1 MPLDKT
7 ISHTQYQSP
16 EALLGR
22 HGNHSAQKNET
33 SGRTKWLNKI
43 TPSGIKNFLQSRA
56 SATVRDTRHHGA
68 SSLQTGGT
76 NFDRPVDASDLT
88 TSIENIPVAETR
100 SQSKYDNLSAQLE
113 TIYANWNVD
122 DYINVDD
129 VSSVINALNHN
140 QDNEL
145 FDHEINGINILYSK
159 LLIEDAINTGANK
172 DFVKSLELSILYTD
186 LKKNKDEAGIQNL
199 LQHIAKAKHQNLFII
214 ETLSSGERRSNLGH
228 ATGRVITRHPTGSW
242 GKPLVAVNV
251 NKGYRSD
258 KDRGRYTYRF
268 LKEKPSMRKLRYP
281 KWDAHKARSRLDGN
295 GQTVGNCSVIAYKE
309 ALQVAKAFQDADFK
323 KGFFEPLGNTDP
335 AASAGSKELKDIFK
349 TLYGFGEDNTI
360 RVQDKLSSLL
370 LKKLE
375 EKASDPLSIIDSK
388 DIKRVSGLTKIRFA
402 QKRDRE
408 AIIDGKTQ
416 NSTFRTISPDIIQDV
431 GLDQN
436 KLHLADVKTVITS
449 GQGVSNYLGLS
460 DANLIDATEVIK
472 ALNEL
477 WQMDAGTIDE
487 KANLTKQLIKSSILA
502 ASNYDLKID
511 LINSFISL
519 NNFQA
524 SSTENTDKA
533 KRDVQ
538 NIAIDA
544 LQEYHSPGNQ
554 EELLQDP
561 RIKNIVSALLK
572 SGNATGSQ
580 ALLSTLVFPEVEGF
594 KDSSESPK
602 TINERN
608 IKAFITKLLNDTN
621 FVSDLRHVLA
631 KQSDNVSLI
640 NWISLIDKFITIKS
654 DEFRD
659 PAQGQSGPTAAQQKR
674 ALKADWAPAVLRAAE
689 HKLKSDKI
697 RDHEDAIDAMGIA
710 ISIFGASQNDV
721 RDNSALSAIFKRT
734 LAQKSGEAFINALHL
749 ASYYNSAQTAIEQA
763 DPIPLADKLLAE
775 FHKGQDWEKSQT
787 AHALCLLAPS
797 GKAHFINGLL
807 EKPNDFHTARPDE
820 KNYIIY
826 AITQLLSANNF
837 DAEKPVTDFIK
848 VFSNDLKKD
857 FAEQVQLL
865 ENGDKELSLTYLYNL
880 TNLIEL
886 SQASNSPLGADV
898 KSIIQLDDDQTQ
910 GLTKAI
916 TQVSNQRTGES
927 LAVAAS
933 LARISQTAKDAIKSS
948 DQQQLGDNLQK
959 SFVEGS
965 TWTQEH
971 TTFALGLLNNDGKAS
986 FISGLNNK
994 PQALQ
999 NARHDEKKDIIET
1012 ANNLL
1017 STNSQYNVQTAT
1029 LFANTFKEDLKTE
1042 LSQQVN
1048 YRATEDNSYNEDYV
1062 KNLFNILP
1070 KAEIVA
1076 LANSLSDTTTVG
1088 PATFKAFSELL
1099 TQHALNHSDATHKSD
1114 VFAALIDVSH
1124 QLLNYGDPNNISV
1137 AIERLAHLSLDPINI
1152 DITTLGTLNKEA
1164 LINTLLNIFS
1174 NPSTHDDTRHNT
1186 TLILRDSKISDQ
1198 ARLAAYQH
1206 ADSKFVDAISTL
1218 ANREGSLNDA
1228 YLALDLADLLLP
1240 THNPNDPAFQRFNDT
1255 KFGQSA
1261 SLKTQ
1266 LANAI
1271 ADQSYKLLASNAPE
1285 DRNNGA
1291 FRLVNLLLTPISA
1304 RLRQP
1309 YTTHKKLT
1317 LALKKFLSDPA
1328 IHPSL
1333 KQSVRL
1339 ALNSPSFSLHGTP
1352 SFTEAIDEIIAGQ
1365 PLTANSSTPSFIES
1379 IDEIIAAKGF
1389 NSKQ

>member
-22 HGNHSAQKNET
+22 HGKHSAQKNET

-76 NFDRPVDASDLT
+76 NFDRPVYASDLT

-113 TIYANWNVD
+113 TIYTNWNVD

-140 QDNEL
+140 QNNEF
-145 FDHEINGINILYSK
+145 FDYEINGINILYSK
-159 LLIEDAINTGANK
+159 LLIEDTEETNK
-172 DFVKSLELSILYTD
+172 NEDFVKSLELSILYTD
-186 LKKNKDEAGIQNL
+186 LKTNKDEAGIQNL
-199 LQHIAKAKHQNLFII
+199 LKHIAKAKNQNLFII
-214 ETLSSGERRSNLGH
+214 DTLHNDELGH
-228 ATGRVITRHPTGSW
+228 STGSVITRRPKGSW
-242 GKPLVAVNV
+242 RKPLVAVNV

-258 KDRGRYTYRF
+258 KNRGRYTYRY
-268 LKEKPSMRKLRYP
+268 LQKKPPMRKLEYP
-281 KWDAHKARSRLDGN
+281 KYDAHKARSRLDGN

-323 KGFFEPLGNTDP
+323 KDFFKPAGKTDP
-335 AASAGSKELKDIFK
+335 AASASSKDLKDKFK
-349 TLYGFGEDNTI
+349 TLYAFGKDNKT

-388 DIKRVSGLTKIRFA
+388 DIERVRGLTKIRSA
-402 QKRDRE
+402 QKQDRK
-408 AIIDGKTQ
+408 AIISGKTE
-416 NSTFRTISPDIIQDV
+416 NNAFRTISPDIIQDV

-436 KLHLADVKTVITS
+436 KLHLANVKTVITS
-449 GQGVSNYLGLS
+449 GQGVTNYLGLS

-487 KANLTKQLIKSSILA
+487 KANLTKQIILDSTDA
-502 ASNYDLKID
+502 TSDDHLKID
-511 LINSFISL
+511 LINSLISL

-524 SSTENTDKA
+524 SSTGNTDKA
-533 KRDVQ
+533 KRVVQ
-538 NIAIDA
+538 EMAVEA
-544 LQEYHSPGNQ
+544 LQDYHSPSNQ
-554 EELLQDP
+554 AKLLQDP
-561 RIKNIVSALLK
+561 RITNIVSALLK
-572 SGNATGSQ
+572 SGNATDS
-580 ALLSTLVFPEVEGF
+580 ALLLTKLVFHEVKGS
-594 KDSSESPK
+594 DNSSESPK
-602 TINERN
+602 AINERN
-608 IKAFITKLLNDTN
+608 IKAFVTKLLNDTN
-621 FVSDLRHVLA
+621 FVSDFRHALE
-631 KQSDNVSLI
+631 KQSDNVPLER
-640 NWISLIDKFITIKS
+640 WIALIDKFITIKA

-659 PAQGQSGPTAAQQKR
+659 PAPGQSGPTAEQQQR
-674 ALKADWAPAVLRAAE
+674 AFEADWAPAVLSAAE

-697 RDHEDAIDAMGIA
+697 RDHEDAIYA
-710 ISIFGASQNDV
+710 ISVAINEFGASQQDV
-721 RDNSALSAIFKRT
+721 KDNSALSAIVERT
-734 LAQKSGEAFINALHL
+734 LAQKSGKAFIRALGL
-749 ASYYNSAQTAIEQA
+749 ARCHESAQTAIKQA

-775 FHKGQDWEKSQT
+775 FREGESWAKSQT
-787 AHALCLLAPS
+787 THALSVLAPS
-797 GKAHFINGLL
+797 GIAHFINGLL
-807 EKPNDFHTARPDE
+807 EKPKDFHTAELDE
-820 KNYIIY
+820 KNNIIY
-826 AITQLLSANNF
+826 AINQLLSANNSHTQ
-837 DAEKPVTDFIK
+837 KPVTDFIK
-848 VFSNDLKKD
+848 AFSNDLKKD

-865 ENGDKELSLTYLYNL
+865 ENGDHESSLRYLYNL

-886 SQASNSPLGADV
+886 SQASNSPLADDV
-898 KSIIQLDDDQTQ
+898 KSIIQLDDDQKQ

-916 TQVSNQRTGES
+916 TQVSNHHTGEP
-927 LAVAAS
+927 LAFVAAF
-933 LARISQTAKDAIKSS
+933 ARISQTAQNAIKSS
-948 DQQQLGDNLQK
+948 DQQQLGDNLQQ

-965 TWTQEH
+965 TWTQWQA
-971 TTFALGLLNNDGKAS
+971 TFALGLLNNDGKAS

-999 NARHDEKKDIIET
+999 NARHNEKKDIIET

-1076 LANSLSDTTTVG
+1076 LANSLSDTTTVR

-1114 VFAALIDVSH
+1114 VFAALINVSH
-1124 QLLNYGDPNNISV
+1124 QLLNSGDPNNISV

-1218 ANREGSLNDA
+1218 ANRKGSLHDA

-1271 ADQSYKLLASNAPE
+1271 ADQSYKLLASSAPE

-1309 YTTHKKLT
+1309 HTTHKKLT

-1333 KQSVRL
+1333 KQSVRA
-1339 ALNSPSFSLHGTP
+1339 ALNSLLLHGTP

-1365 PLTANSSTPSFIES
+1365 PLTANSSTPSLIES